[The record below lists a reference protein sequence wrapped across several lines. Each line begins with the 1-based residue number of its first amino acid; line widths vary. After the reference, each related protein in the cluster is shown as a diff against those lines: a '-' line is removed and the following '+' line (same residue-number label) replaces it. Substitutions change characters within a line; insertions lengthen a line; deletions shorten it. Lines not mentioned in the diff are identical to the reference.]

1 MGIIGN
7 DVMWTLPPDRR
18 AHQAIS
24 LWEDLTAWVA
34 GRLEAH
40 AALGSVDTLT
50 NIVHMPLAQGTK
62 LGPYEIVA
70 PIGAGGMGE
79 VYRAFDPRMGREV
92 AIKIS
97 VERFSDRF
105 SREVRAVAALN
116 HPNICQVYDVGT
128 SPEAPG
134 YLVMEFV
141 DGSPIAPVDS
151 TRKLLDRAVQI
162 ADGLT
167 AAHAAGIV
175 HRDLKPD
182 NILVSRDGRVKILDF
197 GLAKSAAAAASPAE
211 ATRTMGI
218 TDPGTTV
225 GTVNYMSPEQA
236 RGMDLTPQSDQFSF
250 GVVLYELATGNR
262 PFRRGSAPETMAAII
277 REEAEPLPAA
287 VPAPLRWVIERLL
300 AKEPAERYDSTRD
313 LYRELRQIRER
324 LSQTSNKVDA
334 PAVRTRRRGLV
345 PLATA
350 AVGLIAGLI
359 LALLWIPASNS
370 DFSAYKFTPISHEGM
385 DNRSP
390 AWSPDGKRIVYTS
403 RIRGITQVFTRSVG
417 SSAAEQLTK
426 ATVDCHQPLWSGDG
440 AAVYYISGGSLW
452 SVAAS
457 GGAPQL
463 VLEHADSATIHPD
476 GKTLLFTRGGKLWVT
491 SLHGGE
497 AKEFKT
503 EPAQSKFFFEPHFSP
518 DGSTVVAF
526 SDSLE
531 IWLFAY
537 PSGKARILRTPDR
550 GGEFT
555 MNWFPDGRSVLL
567 GVGQFAG
574 TSALLRLDIQDGS
587 LQTIY
592 AAASEMEDPSVSPD
606 GKQIAFS
613 NGANESEIAQM
624 SFVDG
629 SVHTMHGG
637 PVDWHPAWAP
647 SGTHFLY
654 TAIFSR
660 TSQLMDQEASGEGFS
675 RSLIEHAD
683 YARWSPDGSR
693 LAFEKGGRLLTIAN
707 ASGGNAVVLDPAGR
721 SFGVAWSPDG
731 QWIAYVHSDKGGV
744 KLEKIRATPGASP
757 MILADAEHGQ
767 IGWSAAANSILF
779 VARDGLDL
787 ISPDGTSR
795 RKLISRRFEA
805 WDLSRD
811 GSQVYGIF
819 HNSEGTGAEWQLYSV
834 NVASGVEKFQTA
846 VDFPS
851 ATTGLIGLSVHP
863 EGKSA
868 LTAIDR
874 EPLQIWMLE
883 GFKQGTKNWFTRLRR
898 R

>member
-1 MGIIGN
+1 
-7 DVMWTLPPDRR
+7 
-18 AHQAIS
+18 
-24 LWEDLTAWVA
+24 
-34 GRLEAH
+34 
-40 AALGSVDTLT
+40 
-50 NIVHMPLAQGTK
+50 MPLNPGTR

-79 VYRAFDPRMGREV
+79 VYKARDTRLARIV
-92 AIKIS
+92 AIKVS
-97 VERFSDRF
+97 QARFSERFE
-105 SREVRAVAALN
+105 REARAVAALN
-116 HPNICQVYDVGT
+116 HPNICHLYDVGT
-128 SPEAPG
+128 SPEVPG

-141 DGSPIAPVDS
+141 DGSPIAPVDN
-151 TRKLLDRAVQI
+151 TRKLLDLAVQI

-167 AAHAAGIV
+167 AAHAVQIV

-182 NILVSRDGRVKILDF
+182 NILVTREGRVKILDF
-197 GLAKSAAAAASPAE
+197 GLAKAAAASAGAAE
-211 ATRTMGI
+211 TTRTMGI
-218 TDPGTTV
+218 TDAGTTV
-225 GTVNYMSPEQA
+225 GTVDYMSPEQA
-236 RGMDLTPQSDQFSF
+236 RGLDLAPQSDQFSF
-250 GVVLYELATGNR
+250 GLVLYELASGNR

-277 REEAEPLPAA
+277 REEAEPLPANI
-287 VPAPLRWVIERLL
+287 PAPLRWVVERLL
-300 AKEPAERYDSTRD
+300 AKDPSERYDSTRD

-324 LSQTSNKVDA
+324 LSHTTNKVDA
-334 PAVRTRRRGLV
+334 ASGAPPVRTRGRRLV
-345 PLATA
+345 LLATA
-350 AVGLIAGLI
+350 TAGLIAALI
-359 LALLWIPASNS
+359 GALLWIPPSNS

-390 AWSPDGKRIVYTS
+390 AWSPDSKRIVYTS
-403 RIRGITQVFTRSVG
+403 PIRGIAQVFTRPVG
-417 SSAAEQLTK
+417 SSDAEQLTK
-426 ATVDCHQPLWSGDG
+426 STVDCLQPLWSGDG

-463 VLEHADSATIHPD
+463 VLEHVDSATIHPD
-476 GKTLLFTRGGKLWVT
+476 GKTLLFARGGKLWVT

-497 AKEFKT
+497 AKEFKP
-503 EPAQSKFFFEPHFSP
+503 EPAQSKAFIHPHFSP
-518 DGSTVVAF
+518 DGSIVAAF
-526 SDSLE
+526 SKSLE
-531 IWLFAY
+531 VWLLPY
-537 PSGKARILRTPDR
+537 PNGKAHLLWTPDR

-555 MNWFPDGRSVLL
+555 MNWFPDGRGVLL

-574 TSALLRLDIQDGS
+574 TSALIRLDIQDGS

-613 NGANESEIAQM
+613 NGASESEIAQV
-624 SFVDG
+624 SFADG
-629 SVHTMHGG
+629 SVHTMQGG
-637 PVDWHPAWAP
+637 SVNWHPAWAP

-654 TAIFSR
+654 TAIFS
-660 TSQLMDQEASGEGFS
+660 SNQQIMDQEASSEAFS
-675 RSLIEHAD
+675 RSLIEHSD

-693 LAFEKGGRLLTIAN
+693 LAFIEGPTDRLAIAN
-707 ASGGNAVVLDPAGR
+707 ASGSNTVVLDPSGR

-731 QWIAYVHSDKGGV
+731 QWISYLHVDKGGW
-744 KLEKIRATPGASP
+744 KLEKIRATPSASP
-757 MILADAEHGQ
+757 MILADADVEDAQ
-767 IGWSAAANSILF
+767 VGWSAEANSILF

-795 RKLISRRFEA
+795 RKLTSRRFEA

-819 HNSEGTGAEWQLYSV
+819 HNSTGTGAEWQLYSV

-846 VDFPS
+846 VDFPP
-851 ATTGLIGLSVHP
+851 ATTELIGLSVHP
-863 EGKSA
+863 DGKSA

-883 GFKQGTKNWFTRLRR
+883 GFKQGPKNWFARLRHK
-898 R
+898 